1 MNEHVSDIQP
11 LNPVCLSP
19 FASFCPPCLLKHKWP
34 RRCQGNVTATLG
46 TDVFLFC
53 SNSCLNSFTNLPEVY
68 LDFSKSQVQN
78 LLLSSARV
86 FVNPGFGNGVEAQF
100 RKKASDWGLGVVDI
114 VQEAAKE
121 VKRRV
126 KRVINKL
133 IAVKGFEEPPE
144 DEIDELVVLW
154 LNKRQSQSD
163 IKDIMTA
170 QPNLESQTRQTPK
183 NTNPV
188 KPPKN
193 KDRNLERD
201 EFGII
206 MLQSPDAEVETLT
219 EPDQEEDKIFSQGTD
234 LDTLQLELEDME
246 TSREEM
252 EEDVFRAVLD
262 RSAKCMVLLRNQL
275 RGDENTSLSRE
286 PMAIL
291 EKIGRVPD
299 HVALIYV
306 GESTAVQNVFDEK
319 RLRKHLQEKKSEREK
334 EEKRLL
340 GEAVEREKEER
351 RTEKEEEGSE
361 DESEG
366 GRPRTE
372 IQADEHR
379 NNANQ
384 NPRTGDFL
392 KLHN

>member
-1 MNEHVSDIQP
+1 MYS
-11 LNPVCLSP
+11 
-19 FASFCPPCLLKHKWP
+19 
-34 RRCQGNVTATLG
+34 
-46 TDVFLFC
+46 
-53 SNSCLNSFTNLPEVY
+53 
-68 LDFSKSQVQN
+68 DFSKSQVEN

-114 VQEAAKE
+114 VQEAARE

-126 KRVINKL
+126 KRVITKL

-144 DEIDELVVLW
+144 DEMDELVVQW
-154 LNKRQSQSD
+154 LINRESQSE
-163 IKDIMTA
+163 IKDIMTG
-170 QPNLESQTRQTPK
+170 QPKPESQPGKTPK

-188 KPPKN
+188 KPPKSN
-193 KDRNLERD
+193 DLNLERD

-206 MLQSPDAEVETLT
+206 MLQSPDAEEENPT
-219 EPDQEEDKIFSQGTD
+219 EPDEEEDKIFSQGTD

-275 RGDENTSLSRE
+275 RGDESASLSRE

-306 GESTAVQNVFDEK
+306 GESTAVQNVFDET
-319 RLRKHLQEKKSEREK
+319 RLRRHLGEKKREREE

-351 RTEKEEEGSE
+351 RREKEEEGSE

-366 GRPRTE
+366 GGPRTGLPT
-372 IQADEHR
+372 DDHR

-384 NPRTGDFL
+384 NPRTGELFKLLICLFVSFL
-392 KLHN
+392 YLYTLELFNW